1 MLEFKGVLDTAVT
14 TMQAQPAASTMCS
27 LEDLMEMDE
36 GPPQGQGEDAQP
48 LSEKARYAELKQ
60 DQDKVHNT
68 HATSH

>member
-1 MLEFKGVLDTAVT
+1 MH
-14 TMQAQPAASTMCS
+14 Q
-27 LEDLMEMDE
+27 MDE